1 MADLYPPSKP
11 IFSFYPRGLD
21 RTRTFPRGK
30 EVDYFNKQ
38 YSDGYVVEGEARS
51 TEEMRERERLSDPD
65 RPNMIRK
72 AAEVHRRVRK
82 YAQDELLKPGMQL
95 IDICEKLENATK
107 VYLEAHKSPT
117 AGTRAGIGFPTG
129 VSLNQIAAHYTS
141 NPGDKT
147 VLKYDDVLKLDFGTH
162 VNGYIVDSAFTWAPE
177 QKYEELLA
185 AVKDATYTGIK
196 EAGID
201 VRLADIGEAIQEVME
216 SYECSIDGKT
226 YQVKCV
232 RNLQGHRIEPYRI
245 HAGKSVPIV
254 KGPDNGDK
262 MEEHE
267 IYAIETFGTTGRGWV
282 GEVGECSHYMLNP
295 TDHPSRR
302 AGSITKMPR
311 AKKLEEHILKHFRTL
326 PWCRRYLESSGESN
340 YMIAMRNLVSANI
353 VEEYP
358 PLADVRGS
366 YVAQYEHTILLRPSC
381 KEIVSQGDDW

>member
-1 MADLYPPSKP
+1 MP
-11 IFSFYPRGLD
+11 
-21 RTRTFPRGK
+21 
-30 EVDYFNKQ
+30 
-38 YSDGYVVEGEARS
+38 
-51 TEEMRERERLSDPD
+51 
-65 RPNMIRK
+65 
-72 AAEVHRRVRK
+72 
-82 YAQDELLKPGMQL
+82 L
-95 IDICEKLENATK
+95 IDICERLENATR
-107 VYLEAHKSPT
+107 VYLEANKSPT

-162 VNGYIVDSAFTWAPE
+162 VNGYIVDSAFTWAPD

-201 VRLADIGEAIQEVME
+201 VRLSDIGEAIQEVME

-232 RNLQGHRIEPYRI
+232 RNLQGHRIDAYRI

-254 KGPDNGDK
+254 KGPDHGDK
-262 MEEHE
+262 MEENE
-267 IYAIETFGTTGRGWV
+267 LYAIETFGSTGRGWV
-282 GEVGECSHYMLNP
+282 GEVGDCSHYMLNSP
-295 TDHPSRR
+295 ESHRTGR
-302 AGSITKMPR
+302 GGVVNMPR
-311 AKKLEEHILKHFRTL
+311 AKKLEAHIQKHFRTL
-326 PWCRRYLESSGESN
+326 PWCRRYLEHSGEAN
-340 YMIAMRNLVSANI
+340 YMVALRNLVSAGV

-366 YVAQYEHTILLRPSC
+366 FVAQYEHTILLRPTC
-381 KEIVSQGDDW
+381 KEIVSKGDDW